1 MAPITTGD
9 IAAGRLS
16 SAALAGNFADL
27 APAPSRA
34 AALLA
39 ADRCYLCYNAPCI
52 QACPTSID
60 IPGFIRRIASDD
72 LRGAAMDI
80 LTANPLGG
88 ICARACPT
96 DILCEGACVHHH
108 NDHHAVEIA
117 ALQRYATDWVFDQQA
132 RLFERAADTGHR
144 VAILGS
150 GPAGLACAHGLA
162 CAGHRVTIY
171 EPLEKPGGLNE
182 YGIAAYKVNGFA
194 PREIEW
200 LLSVGGIEIV
210 HGVGLGMGLSL
221 AGLRRDFDA
230 VFLAIGLGGVN
241 LLNLEGDDLPGVSNA
256 VDFIA
261 GLRQSSSL
269 ASVPVGRRVVVI
281 GGGNTAIDAA
291 VQSRKLGAESVTL
304 AYRRD
309 ADAMGATAREQAF
322 AREQGVQLLFW
333 AQPLRF
339 LAEDGVL
346 AGVEFEH
353 TGLDDHGRLAGK
365 GERFVLPADVA
376 LKAVGQVMSIEGL
389 ETDNEQPGPRLRE
402 RRRADGHGM
411 QVRDSRII
419 VDDNYATSLAGVW
432 AGGDCVA
439 GKTVLT
445 VQAAEDGKRAAQAI
459 DRVLMGRP

>member
-1 MAPITTGD
+1 MQPPKGPEAALKSKLLLFLKGEPSELDAILAHTAM
-9 IAAGRLS
+9 AAGIAGIFGHFGHLHQNVPWLPVLVFVVS
-16 SAALAGNFADL
+16 SLWHGFELDRGRAFPEVRAMVAYTAIVAVGGGVLLQDNAIEAGRIGSIYGGFVL
-27 APAPSRA
+27 
-34 AALLA
+34 ALLFGGSN
-39 ADRCYLCYNAPCI
+39 LFVSVLHETI
-52 QACPTSID
+52 QRFTCSK
-60 IPGFIRRIASDD
+60 
-72 LRGAAMDI
+72 
-80 LTANPLGG
+80 
-88 ICARACPT
+88 
-96 DILCEGACVHHH
+96 
-108 NDHHAVEIA
+108 
-117 ALQRYATDWVFDQQA
+117 
-132 RLFERAADTGHR
+132 LFSTEDT
-144 VAILGS
+144 
-150 GPAGLACAHGLA
+150 
-162 CAGHRVTIY
+162 
-171 EPLEKPGGLNE
+171 K
-182 YGIAAYKVNGFA
+182 
-194 PREIEW
+194 
-200 LLSVGGIEIV
+200 
-210 HGVGLGMGLSL
+210 
-221 AGLRRDFDA
+221 
-230 VFLAIGLGGVN
+230 
-241 LLNLEGDDLPGVSNA
+241 
-256 VDFIA
+256 
-261 GLRQSSSL
+261 
-269 ASVPVGRRVVVI
+269 
-281 GGGNTAIDAA
+281 
-291 VQSRKLGAESVTL
+291 SRN
-304 AYRRD
+304 
-309 ADAMGATAREQAF
+309 ADAMAATAREQAF